1 MKKIVAVSLILITSA
16 CANVD
21 GEVNPLG
28 GMTAGQI
35 VGTIAGAYVGG
46 TVGAKLGSGM
56 GQLISSSIGVAI
68 GAGGGYTVGSLLDPS
83 DYAFY
88 NDNAQKTLSAEND
101 GVFTKWSN
109 PKTGNGGVFR
119 ATRSFTTGDGRYC
132 REFRAAMAV
141 AGTIENREGSACQQ
155 ADGSWRSNDGELG

>member
-1 MKKIVAVSLILITSA
+1 MRKIVAVSLILATSA

-21 GEVNPLG
+21 GGMNTVRN
-28 GMTAGQI
+28 MTAGQV

-46 TVGAKLGSGM
+46 SLGAEVGGGL
-56 GQLISSSIGVAI
+56 GQLISTSIGVVL
-68 GAGGGYTVGSLLDPS
+68 GTGGGYAAGTLLAPS

-88 NDNAQKTLSAEND
+88 NDNAQQTLSVENN

-109 PKTGNGGVFR
+109 PETGNGGIFR

-141 AGTIENREGSACQQ
+141 AGTIENRKGAACQQ
-155 ADGSWRSNDGELG
+155 ADGSWRSSDDELG

>member
-1 MKKIVAVSLILITSA
+1 MKKIVAVSLILATSA

-21 GEVNPLG
+21 DGMNAVRS
-28 GMTAGQI
+28 MTAGQI
-35 VGTIAGAYVGG
+35 VGTVAGAYVGG
-46 TVGAKLGSGM
+46 SLGAELGGGL
-56 GQLISSSIGVAI
+56 GQLLGTSIGVVL
-68 GAGGGYTVGSLLDPS
+68 GAGGGYAAGTLLDPS

-88 NDNAQKTLSAEND
+88 NGNAQKTLSAEND
-101 GVFTKWSN
+101 GVFTDWSN
-109 PKTGNGGVFR
+109 SETGNGGIFR

-155 ADGSWRSNDGELG
+155 ADGSWRSADDELG